1 MKKINLL
8 IASIATVGLLAS
20 CGESTSQT
28 PASST
33 PTTSQTPTTEA
44 TFGEKEAK
52 DLVKTFDKEL
62 NTTVKVSYVNNFK
75 LDITQNDSAKAF
87 ARDVEETVTVEAD
100 LSASNL
106 YLYLKKDGYNKL
118 KEQAKKVTEAL
129 VYKDGANYFYVEST
143 MADPV
148 QLASEDAAKE
158 KIGELVSTLS
168 KREDGGFELS
178 SLLYNEVYAYEHA
191 NFLLGSST
199 VLPIDVADMDFTF
212 AKNAANGL
220 NVNAS
225 LDYIGYQGDSA
236 IFEMGGDPAATAT
249 VSTNEKGQVT
259 SFTETFNNA
268 NIEMPIMTPAP
279 KLNLTGSRTLQAS
292 YGEQITKK
300 ETIEHAAV
308 TSKVSYKS
316 AYNGGYVEVKTC
328 APGGFANMVNVKSGE
343 ELTVGNWLCVKPTP
357 VGENTIKSVTYGGVS
372 TPLTDPAN
380 AGGWYCYTI
389 VDSDQSINV
398 NFEGELVAEG
408 KGKIEVTKDANISE
422 VSAIS
427 FDLVNGQFD
436 TTSIRP
442 ITDGTF
448 DIGPN
453 RWVGLKAKL
462 TEGYVIDQA
471 ICNYNKISEI
481 AGYWC
486 IKASDVGNYKASL
499 TSKEATEAVVSVT
512 KGEHVTAVVLKT
524 FFVSNPQAQT
534 EVQPGKI
541 QVEDGMWLAVYATF
555 DQGYELD
562 QATANGTA
570 LQVFSGVQCLNLKAG
585 QTFNISVTAKAS
597 A

>member
-28 PASST
+28 PTSST

-357 VGENTIKSVTYGGVS
+357 VGEN
-372 TPLTDPAN
+372 
-380 AGGWYCYTI
+380 YTI

-408 KGKIEVTKDANISE
+408 KGKIEITKDANISE

-524 FFVSNPQAQT
+524 FLYTNPRVQT

-541 QVEDGMWLAVYATF
+541 QVEADMWLAVYATF